1 VRWWI
6 LLPAVALAVAGSAMA
21 EPGNPVAV
29 AAAYHAGT
37 VRGYTCGNWPYLAA
51 ANRTDYLLGVIALAD
66 TLYASDRLDPLMDQA
81 VRLPQSA
88 VAYRSL
94 VDSGCL
100 FVSASTPVLA
110 VLYSLK

>member
-1 VRWWI
+1 MRWWI
-6 LLPAVALAVAGSAMA
+6 LVPAAALVVGGSALA

-29 AAAYHAGT
+29 AAVYHAAT
-37 VRGYTCGNWPYLAA
+37 VRGYTCATWVFLSAGNRA
-51 ANRTDYLLGVIALAD
+51 DYLLGVIALAD
-66 TLYASDRLDPLMDQA
+66 TLYASDRLDPLMDEA

-100 FVSASTPVLA
+100 FVPASTPVLA

>member
-1 VRWWI
+1 
-6 LLPAVALAVAGSAMA
+6 
-21 EPGNPVAV
+21 
-29 AAAYHAGT
+29 
-37 VRGYTCGNWPYLAA
+37 
-51 ANRTDYLLGVIALAD
+51 
-66 TLYASDRLDPLMDQA
+66 MDQA

-100 FVSASTPVLA
+100 LVSASTPVLA

>member
-1 VRWWI
+1 MRWWI
-6 LLPAVALAVAGSAMA
+6 LPAAVALAVGGTAVA

-37 VRGYTCGNWPYLAA
+37 VRGYTCGNWVFLGAS
-51 ANRTDYLLGVIALAD
+51 NRADYLLGVIALAD
-66 TLYASDRLDPLMDQA
+66 TLYASDRLDPLMDEA

-100 FVSASTPVLA
+100 FVPASTPVLA